1 MTSRIP
7 KWQDA
12 RLLQAQETQIHSQH
26 TGRSYRIQTAC
37 IGTPPPQGCPVL

>member
-37 IGTPPPQGCPVL
+37 IGI